1 MWSTELEEAKSPGV
15 CLFSRFQAGG
25 LWGNEPALI
34 QLCVCVRACVRA
46 CVSMSVYGTMPI
58 YASGVWLYHSWTRNT
73 SCSCGITRHSECI
86 CTQFF
91 ALCVKLNVSFHFLS
105 LYFAVCRVFIV
116 DGDSSV
122 GIKTSYGPD
131 GPGMESR
138 WARDFP
144 NPSRPALGPTQP
156 PIQWVP
162 GLFSGD
168 KGAEA
173 WR

>member
-1 MWSTELEEAKSPGV
+1 MRERTSSNTV
-15 CLFSRFQAGG
+15 M
-25 LWGNEPALI
+25 
-34 QLCVCVRACVRA
+34 CVRARA
-46 CVSMSVYGTMPI
+46 CVCLCLSVCLSVYGTVPI

-73 SCSCGITRHSECI
+73 SCSCGITHHSECI

-91 ALCVKLNVSFHFLS
+91 ALCVKLNVSFRFLP
-105 LYFAVCRVFIV
+105 LYFAV

-144 NPSRPALGPTQP
+144 HPSRPALGPTQP
-156 PIQWVP
+156 PIQWVG
-162 GLFSGD
+162 GLYGGWSGWGVALTTCHYIASRLE
-168 KGAEA
+168 KE
-173 WR
+173 